1 MKRKF
6 YTAMNE
12 AVFYYCIG
20 SNLNRAK
27 IFIEQVIKRP
37 IYKIELKNNEY

>member
-1 MKRKF
+1 MVLKKGRKLMKKV

-20 SNLNRAK
+20 SDLNKAK
-27 IFIEQVIKRP
+27 TYGK
-37 IYKIELKNNEY
+37 